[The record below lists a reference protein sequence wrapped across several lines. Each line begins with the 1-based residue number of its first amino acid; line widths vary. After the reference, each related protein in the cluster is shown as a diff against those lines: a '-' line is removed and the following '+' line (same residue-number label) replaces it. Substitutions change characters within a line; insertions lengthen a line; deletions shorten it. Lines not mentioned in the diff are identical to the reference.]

1 MHQLPSSTFLRR
13 LLFADA
19 VVSGVTGVLMSAAAT
34 PLATLLALPAPV
46 VRYAGLALLPFA
58 ALVLHLAGRERVTRT
73 GVLAVIGLNAA
84 WVAASVLVLLTGWV
98 APNGLG
104 VAFVLVQALAVAVL
118 AELQYT
124 GLRRAAAAVR

>member
-19 VVSGVTGVLMSAAAT
+19 VVSGVTGVLMTAAAT
-34 PLATLLALPAPV
+34 PLATLLALPTPL

-58 ALVLHLAGRERVTRT
+58 ALVLHLARRERVTRT

-118 AELQYT
+118 ADVQYT
-124 GLRRAAAAVR
+124 GLRRAAAAIR